1 VPLEFD
7 IVELKMRDDAT
18 ARRWQQK
25 AAGHQPELCA
35 DKGATMEGD
44 RKAREAA
51 AKAVLDFLKKSFKA

>member
-1 VPLEFD
+1 
-7 IVELKMRDDAT
+7 MRD
-18 ARRWQQK
+18 RRNGEAL
-25 AAGHQPELCA
+25 AAEKLQAINRELCA